1 MSMKQQ
7 HREPSPL
14 ESRASSA
21 ELTLDQLL
29 AEVEELRDRLR
40 EDKIRHCDELRQ
52 FAYAVSHD
60 LREPLRMVKSYTQLL
75 ELHREDHSDAD
86 RQEFLRYVAD
96 AVERAE
102 RLLAD
107 LVTYSRQL
115 RPLDQPES
123 PVDAEAVLGAVLL
136 SMEKSIHESGAQI
149 TYDPLPRV
157 TFDFE
162 QLSQLFRE
170 LIANAIKFRAQSS
183 PRIHFSASE
192 SEQGTTFSVRDNGV
206 GIDPRYH
213 DEIFGVFKRL
223 HGREIPG
230 TGMGLA
236 VCKRIVE
243 QHDGA
248 IWVESEGGNGAT
260 FRFTLPQ

>member
-1 MSMKQQ
+1 MSD
-7 HREPSPL
+7 L
-14 ESRASSA
+14 E
-21 ELTLDQLL
+21 QLL
-29 AEVEELRDRLR
+29 AEAEELRARLR
-40 EDKIRHCDELRQ
+40 HEKIRHYDELRQ

-75 ELHREDHSDAD
+75 ARPQQQSDAD
-86 RQEFLRYVAD
+86 RQEFIHYSAE

-107 LVTYSRQL
+107 LVTYSLQL

-123 PVDAEAVLGAVLL
+123 QVDAEAVLAAVLL
-136 SMEKSIHESGAQI
+136 GMERSIRDSGAQI
-149 TYDPLPRV
+149 THDPLPGV

-162 QLSQLFRE
+162 RLSQLFRE
-170 LIANAIKFRAQSS
+170 LIANAIKFRAPGAPQ
-183 PRIHFSASE
+183 IHISASA
-192 SEQGTTFSVRDNGV
+192 SEQGTTFSVRDNGI

-213 DEIFGVFKRL
+213 DQIFEVFKRL
-223 HGREIPG
+223 HGREFPG

-243 QHDGA
+243 QHGGA

-260 FRFTLPQ
+260 FRFRLPQ

>member
-1 MSMKQQ
+1 MSD
-7 HREPSPL
+7 
-14 ESRASSA
+14 A
-21 ELTLDQLL
+21 EQRL
-29 AEVEELRDRLR
+29 AEVEELRARLR
-40 EDKIRHCDELRQ
+40 DEKIRHYDELRQ

-75 ELHREDHSDAD
+75 EHGREQPDQE
-86 RQEFLRYVAD
+86 RQEFLRYIAD

-107 LVTYSRQL
+107 LVTYSLQL

-123 PVDAEAVLGAVLL
+123 QVDAEAVLGAVLL
-136 SMEKSIHESGAQI
+136 GMESSIRDSGAQI
-149 TYDPLPRV
+149 THDPLPGV

-162 QLSQLFRE
+162 RLSQLFRE
-170 LIANAIKFRAQSS
+170 LIANAIKFRAPGAPQ
-183 PRIHFSASE
+183 IHISASASE
-192 SEQGTTFSVRDNGV
+192 QGITFSVRDNGI

-213 DEIFGVFKRL
+213 DQIFEVFKRL
-223 HGREIPG
+223 HGRELPG

-243 QHDGA
+243 QHGGA
-248 IWVESEGGNGAT
+248 IWVESESGNGAT
-260 FRFTLPQ
+260 FRFSLPQ

>member
-1 MSMKQQ
+1 M
-7 HREPSPL
+7 L
-14 ESRASSA
+14 DGA
-21 ELTLDQLL
+21 EQLL

-40 EDKIRHCDELRQ
+40 DEKIRHCDELRQ

-75 ELHREDHSDAD
+75 ELRNEQQSDAD
-86 RQEFLRYVAD
+86 RQQFVRYIAD

-107 LVTYSRQL
+107 LVTYSHQL
-115 RPLDQPES
+115 GPLDQPES
-123 PVDAEAVLGAVLL
+123 LVDAEAALAAVLL
-136 SMEKSIHESGAQI
+136 SMEKSIQDSGAQI
-149 TYDPLPRV
+149 THDPLPDV
-157 TFDFE
+157 TFDFD
-162 QLSQLFRE
+162 QLSYLFRE
-170 LIANAIKFRAQSS
+170 LIANAIKFRAHGAPQ
-183 PRIHFSASE
+183 IHISASASE
-192 SEQGTTFSVRDNGV
+192 NGTTFSVRDNGI

-213 DEIFGVFKRL
+213 DQVFGVFKRL
-223 HGREIPG
+223 HGREFPG

-243 QHDGA
+243 QHGGA
-248 IWVESEGGNGAT
+248 IRVDSEGGNGAT

>member
-1 MSMKQQ
+1 MSDV
-7 HREPSPL
+7 E
-14 ESRASSA
+14 
-21 ELTLDQLL
+21 QLL

-40 EDKIRHCDELRQ
+40 DEKIRHYDELRQ

-60 LREPLRMVKSYTQLL
+60 LREPLRMVRSYTQLL
-75 ELHREDHSDAD
+75 DLRHEQQPSDAD
-86 RQEFLRYVAD
+86 RQEFLRYIAD

-107 LVTYSRQL
+107 LVTYSLQL
-115 RPLDQPES
+115 KPLEQPES
-123 PVDAEAVLGAVLL
+123 EVDAEAVLGAVLL
-136 SMEKSIHESGAQI
+136 GMESSIRDSGAQI
-149 TYDPLPRV
+149 THDPLPSV

-162 QLSQLFRE
+162 RLSQLFRE
-170 LIANAIKFRAQSS
+170 LIANAIKFRAPGAPQ
-183 PRIHFSASE
+183 IHIWANE
-192 SEQGTTFSVRDNGV
+192 SEQGITFSVRDNGT

-213 DEIFGVFKRL
+213 DQIFEVFKRL
-223 HGREIPG
+223 HGREFPG

-236 VCKRIVE
+236 VCKRIIE
-243 QHDGA
+243 QHGGT